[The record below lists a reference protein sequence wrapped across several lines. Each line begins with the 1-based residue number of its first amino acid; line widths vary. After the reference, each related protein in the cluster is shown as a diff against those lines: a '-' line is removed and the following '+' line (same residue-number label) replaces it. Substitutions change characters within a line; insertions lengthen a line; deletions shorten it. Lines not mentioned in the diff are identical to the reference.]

1 LNIGLI
7 IHAIFTAV
15 RWLIIARIVLS
26 FLPLFMRIDPY
37 NPVVRFINESTEPLM
52 APFRRLIPPIGGI
65 DFSPIILFLVL
76 GFVENLVL
84 QLVYKVLA

>member
-1 LNIGLI
+1 MNIGLI